1 MSGLDDRDGL
11 PETSEPPQGP
21 EREEQGDRVLVLPV
35 NGDSRK
41 ITQILSNETS
51 LKILEVLGK
60 KGMSATNIA
69 EELNLPLTTVK
80 YNLDSLAE
88 SDLIK
93 VKQIKWSQKGR
104 QVKIY
109 ESVEKLI
116 VLVPSKNSLDKLS
129 TIDKL
134 SIISILQKYIGVIGA
149 AFFAAAGIEYFSA
162 YMQAKRIFD
171 ATAPLRMGIPE
182 STNQSVPETIIMG
195 ANESDNTSMKVASSQ
210 PVSENGDMN
219 VSSDALETGTGNLS
233 SRLEA
238 GPTQGA
244 AEVHAPTPNVTDSVN
259 NLTSIPPEGLAH
271 AGGVHGL
278 YDFLSLHP
286 GVWFLFGCIF
296 IVFLMIVR
304 EVYYKKKAR

>member
-1 MSGLDDRDGL
+1 MSGLEDRDGL
-11 PETSEPPQGP
+11 SETSEPPKGP

-182 STNQSVPETIIMG
+182 STNQSFPEAIIMG
-195 ANESDNTSMKVASSQ
+195 ANESDNISMKVASSQ

-219 VSSDALETGTGNLS
+219 VSSEALETGTGNLS
-233 SRLEA
+233 SGLGA

-259 NLTSIPPEGLAH
+259 NLTSIPPEGLVH
-271 AGGVHGL
+271 AGGAHGL